1 MNGRQPAPQ
10 LMYHYLLRELVAEL
24 VLPRLLEPHKL
35 VQPLRERWNA
45 AGNVSGTLAYLR
57 SETQPSKLPMQRVI
71 TPGVVVPRSQ
81 DTMCAT
87 LPHLQAA
94 CAVPA

>member
-35 VQPLRERWNA
+35 VQPLR
-45 AGNVSGTLAYLR
+45 
-57 SETQPSKLPMQRVI
+57 
-71 TPGVVVPRSQ
+71 
-81 DTMCAT
+81 
-87 LPHLQAA
+87 
-94 CAVPA
+94 